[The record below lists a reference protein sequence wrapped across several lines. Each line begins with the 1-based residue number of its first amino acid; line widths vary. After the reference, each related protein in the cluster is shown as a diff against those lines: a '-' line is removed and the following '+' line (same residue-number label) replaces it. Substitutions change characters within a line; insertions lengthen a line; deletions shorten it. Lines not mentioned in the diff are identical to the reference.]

1 MSSLEFARWKFI
13 AKKYH
18 LGFGTENHM
27 LGTIAA
33 TIVNGEV
40 FMRENEHTGALPGRL
55 LRGQPPD
62 AR

>member
-33 TIVNGEV
+33 TIVNTTPRGK
-40 FMRENEHTGALPGRL
+40 GAKAYTPTDFY
-55 LRGQPPD
+55 P
-62 AR
+62 